1 MSSFCYLDNSATTR
15 PFDEAIDAMASAMAD
30 FFFNPSAA
38 YAPAVAVEDAVN
50 AARARIAEALGGRG
64 SAVFTSGGT
73 EADNLA
79 ILGSAP
85 IKQAKFVTSSI
96 EHPAVARTFHEIK
109 ARGHEV
115 IVLPVDERGAVSIGA
130 LADAVDERTALVSIM
145 HVNNETGAIQDI
157 ATLAAVAKKK
167 NPAVLFHSDGVQ
179 AFLRVPALPAQQG
192 VDLYTVSAHKVH
204 GPKGVGALFMKSGVK
219 LKPVAFGGGQEGGLR
234 SGTLNAPGILG
245 FGKAVEIFTAN
256 LDTYRSKLIQL
267 KLALTRGL
275 LAIEGTAVN
284 GPEPVD
290 GAPHI
295 LNVSFD
301 GVQGEALLRA
311 LGEQG
316 LYVST
321 GSACG
326 ARQKKPSETL
336 LAMGLPDKRIESAV
350 RLSLSPLNS
359 MDDIN
364 RAIETIA
371 QQVKRMRMFKRR

>member
-1 MSSFCYLDNSATTR
+1 
-15 PFDEAIDAMASAMAD
+15 
-30 FFFNPSAA
+30 
-38 YAPAVAVEDAVN
+38 
-50 AARARIAEALGGRG
+50 
-64 SAVFTSGGT
+64 
-73 EADNLA
+73 
-79 ILGSAP
+79 
-85 IKQAKFVTSSI
+85 
-96 EHPAVARTFHEIK
+96 
-109 ARGHEV
+109 
-115 IVLPVDERGAVSIGA
+115 
-130 LADAVDERTALVSIM
+130 
-145 HVNNETGAIQDI
+145 
-157 ATLAAVAKKK
+157 
-167 NPAVLFHSDGVQ
+167 
-179 AFLRVPALPAQQG
+179 
-192 VDLYTVSAHKVH
+192 
-204 GPKGVGALFMKSGVK
+204 
-219 LKPVAFGGGQEGGLR
+219 
-234 SGTLNAPGILG
+234 LNAPGILG